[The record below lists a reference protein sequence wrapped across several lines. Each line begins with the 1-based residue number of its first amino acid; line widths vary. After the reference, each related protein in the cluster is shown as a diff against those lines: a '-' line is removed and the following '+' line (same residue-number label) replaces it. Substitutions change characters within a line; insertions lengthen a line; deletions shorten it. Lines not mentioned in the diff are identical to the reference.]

1 VLHRGGSIGV
11 HVGDVMIKSG
21 DLFGDGVNIAAYQ
34 THFSTSE
41 VDRHCKFSQMKTIR
55 MFEKIIHIRV
65 CSWCEI
71 VANHRHPRYVAAR

>member
-1 VLHRGGSIGV
+1 V
-11 HVGDVMIKSG
+11 HVGDVMIKGG

-34 THFSTSE
+34 TNFSTSE
-41 VDRHCKFSQMKTIR
+41 VDRHCRFSQMKTIR

-71 VANHRHPRYVAAR
+71 VASHRHPRYVGAR